1 MFLGG
6 REKKEKM
13 KISIVPEFLL
23 DTNVILEAFWGK
35 QPTAKLVKNWIK
47 QGKIAI
53 SAISVG
59 EILSKASKEEK
70 EKLNLLVRRFG
81 VLPVDEVVAGIAGEY
96 RRQFSRKKKKVYLLD
111 CFIAATAKLY
121 NLTLVT
127 RNIKDYQMNDVK
139 IVNPLK
145 T

>member
-1 MFLGG
+1 
-6 REKKEKM
+6 M

-70 EKLNLLVRRFG
+70 EKLSLLIRRFG
-81 VLPVDEVVAGIAGEY
+81 VLAVDEVVASIAGEY
-96 RRQFSRKKKKVYLLD
+96 RHQFSRKKKKAYLLD
-111 CFIAATAKLY
+111 CFIAATAKLHS
-121 NLTLVT
+121 LILVT
-127 RNIKDYQMNDVK
+127 RNIKDYPMKNIQV
-139 IVNPLK
+139 INPYLQ
-145 T
+145 